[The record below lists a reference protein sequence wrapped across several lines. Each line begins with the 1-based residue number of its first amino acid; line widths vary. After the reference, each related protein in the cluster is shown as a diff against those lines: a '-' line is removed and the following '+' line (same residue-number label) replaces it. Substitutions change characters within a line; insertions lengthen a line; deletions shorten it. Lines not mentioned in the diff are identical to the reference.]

1 MGGTMRKKYIGIA
14 IPESLIKQMDEFV
27 KKDEWGYKSR
37 AELAKDAIRQLLV
50 HLNWKKR

>member
-14 IPESLIKQMDEFV
+14 IPESLIRQMDETI

-37 AELAKDAIRQLLV
+37 AELAKDAIRQWIVILDR
-50 HLNWKKR
+50 KKK